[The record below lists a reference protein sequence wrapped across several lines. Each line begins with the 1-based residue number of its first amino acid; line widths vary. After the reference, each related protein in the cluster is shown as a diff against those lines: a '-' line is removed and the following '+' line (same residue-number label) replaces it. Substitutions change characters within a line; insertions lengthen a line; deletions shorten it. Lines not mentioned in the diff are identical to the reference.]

1 MLASLLLSAIAAYG
15 PLSAPP
21 SQEVDPA
28 SSEAVESIQ
37 PKVELA
43 RRQTIACLGDSITA
57 GARLRQAQHTAWPN
71 QLRAR
76 LNFTFGY
83 PHFQVEQLG
92 VGGATLLRNGD
103 RPIWKTPA
111 FERLQL
117 LDVDH
122 LVVMLGTNDTVQDG
136 RGNWAKSGAWED
148 DLSAL
153 VAAVRERRP
162 STKVLL
168 AGPPPMFPNQPGL
181 APERS
186 AALAK
191 RAPRLVELQTR
202 TSAFAAQHEGVQYLD
217 LNGVLLSGRT
227 TDGVHPNEFGQEA
240 IARAVQAALAPQ
252 LWLEFDARASMQPAP
267 SAEYRAGAG
276 WQGGSWADAF
286 ARLEALGLSQSSS
299 RLVFLGD
306 SITQGLTG
314 DADRVSK
321 VEGKRA
327 IDQVFGQ
334 YGALSLGL
342 SGDRTEH
349 LRYRLRK
356 GALRW
361 LSPRV
366 IVLQI
371 GINNLNSGKH
381 SAADT
386 AAGIQAVVDD
396 LRATQPWASI
406 LVCGPLPAGRTANAP
421 LRLAVDAV
429 HAAIAKI
436 GAGTESPIHGGAQ
449 QVHYMDLRSLF
460 LNEDGSPGPGMAG
473 DALHIN
479 GQGQLAWMRAIEPW
493 VREQLD
499 RPLVPD
505 LPAELGWFIENDDY
519 PLISRSLVS
528 LIPGAS
534 GMARRAQPVLFSFD
548 AADQLKLGN
557 ASGNWVFNG
566 PVQEVRNTPNVGV
579 PLQMV
584 RADGSRF
591 GSNISASFFATQP
604 NSSLVAYAN
613 SLAVGFYDTASGLAS
628 ELLGSDKLGRTMP
641 RSLHWLPDGKIL
653 LDLGSVAGGPQGTM
667 MPGLWS
673 IDSKTGASKRLG
685 ESFGDIQQ
693 VVSGQLLLVTRPTPA
708 PDHQGSTFYA
718 PRELL
723 VRDLS
728 ELAEPPISLMTGLRT
743 RTQIALLPD
752 GGFAWIDHEGQLR
765 RTAGPSADTAQRER
779 IIENPVLAN
788 GAVGVIEV
796 VSREDWLAYTTIDQ
810 ARKRQLHLLHLG
822 SGRHYPLGPGFRP
835 CFASPTK

>member
-1 MLASLLLSAIAAYG
+1 MLASLLLSAIAAY
-15 PLSAPP
+15 SAPSAWP
-21 SQEVDPA
+21 SQEVDPTP
-28 SSEAVESIQ
+28 SEAVESGQ
-37 PKVELA
+37 PKAEQT
-43 RRQTIACLGDSITA
+43 RRQTIACLGDSITE

-76 LNFTFGY
+76 LNFSFGY
-83 PHFQVEQLG
+83 SNFQVEQLG
-92 VGGATLLRNGD
+92 VGGATLLRGGD

-122 LVVMLGTNDTVQDG
+122 VVVMLGTNDTVQDG
-136 RGNWAKSGAWED
+136 RGNWAKAGAWED
-148 DLSAL
+148 DISAL
-153 VAAVRERRP
+153 VAAVRKRRP
-162 STKVLL
+162 NAIVLL
-168 AGPPPMFPNQPGL
+168 AGPPPMFPDQPGL

-186 AALAK
+186 SALAK
-191 RAPRLVELQTR
+191 RAPRIVELQTR
-202 TSAFAAQHEGVQYLD
+202 SSAFAAQHEGVDYLD
-217 LNGVLLSGRT
+217 LNGVLVSGRT

-252 LWLEFDARASMQPAP
+252 LGLEFDARPSMQPAP

-286 ARLEALGLSQSSS
+286 ARLEELGLNHSSS
-299 RLVFLGD
+299 RLVFFGD

-314 DADRVSK
+314 DADRVSQID
-321 VEGKRA
+321 GKRA

-334 YGALSLGL
+334 DGALSLGL

-366 IVLQI
+366 VVLQI

-386 AAGIQAVVDD
+386 ADGIRAVVDD

-406 LVCGPLPAGRTANAP
+406 LVCGPFPAGRSAEAP

-429 HAAIAKI
+429 HAAIAGI
-436 GAGTESPIHGGAQ
+436 GAGTESALHGGAA
-449 QVHYMDLRSLF
+449 QVRYLDLRPLF

-519 PLISRSLVS
+519 PLVSRSL
-528 LIPGAS
+528 LTLTPGAQ
-534 GMARRAQPVLFSFD
+534 GMRRRAQPVLHSFD
-548 AADQLKLGN
+548 ASDRLKLGY
-557 ASGNWVFNG
+557 AAGNWVLNG
-566 PVQEVRNTPNVGV
+566 PISKKRSAPNVGT
-579 PLQMV
+579 PLQIV

-591 GSNISASFFATQP
+591 GSNIAASKFATQP
-604 NSSLVAYAN
+604 GSSLVAYAN
-613 SLAVGFYDTASGLAS
+613 NQSLGIYDTATGIAA
-628 ELLGSDKLGRTMP
+628 ELLGIKQLGRTLP
-641 RSLHWLPDGKIL
+641 RSVHWLPSGKIL
-653 LDLGSVAGGPQGTM
+653 LDLGSVAGGPQGAM
-667 MPGLWS
+667 RPGLWS
-673 IDSKTGASKRLG
+673 IDPKTGASERLG
-685 ESFGDIQQ
+685 DNHGDIQQ
-693 VVSGQLLLVTRPTPA
+693 VVGGQLLLVTRPAPA

-723 VRDLS
+723 VRALS
-728 ELAEPPISLMTGLRT
+728 ELAAPPIGLLTGLQART
-743 RTQIALLPD
+743 PVAVFPD
-752 GGFAWIDHEGQLR
+752 GGIAWIDFEGQLR
-765 RTAGPSADTAQRER
+765 GAVWPSVVSNQRER
-779 IIENPVLAN
+779 IAEAPVLAS
-788 GAVGVIEV
+788 GDVIEV
-796 VSREDWLAYTTIDQ
+796 VSCEDWLAYTTIDP
-810 ARKRQLHLLHLG
+810 ARKRHLHLLHLS
-822 SGRHYPLGPGFRP
+822 SGRHYPLGPGFSP
-835 CFASPTK
+835 CFAEPSD